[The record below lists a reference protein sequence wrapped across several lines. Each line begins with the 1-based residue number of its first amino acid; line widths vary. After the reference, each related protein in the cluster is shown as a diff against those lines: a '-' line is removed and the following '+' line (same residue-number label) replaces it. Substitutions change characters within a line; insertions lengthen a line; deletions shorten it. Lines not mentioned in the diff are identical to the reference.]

1 MHVNDIFLSYSS
13 QDRKRISRLV
23 AALTEQ
29 RGWSIWWDENIG
41 SGSRFTN
48 EIEQKLAQSRCVLVA
63 WSRDS
68 VESDWV
74 RSEADQG
81 RKRGILAPI
90 SLDGTLPP
98 MPFEQTETTD
108 FSGWKGDAHGP
119 ELLELMEAVQRILAV
134 GSAPGTEELLQR
146 EKRQKAFRRRR
157 KIRAAAITGCILVG
171 SAIAAVSYQAYLNRQ
186 EALHTAKLLAQE
198 SKLLLE
204 KSQARESEEER
215 KRKWWYLLFMS
226 AGRERLD
233 NIDLSLLLG
242 MEAARIAPTEESL
255 GALREALAVSP
266 FSDWSYT
273 REGNWANGR
282 SLDFSHDAKLLAIG
296 GSTNGTLVWDLR
308 NDEVLAR
315 IEHGKNPPRGW
326 TNKFGVKSLSRGSRV
341 VDFSPIDYT
350 LATSELDGS
359 IALWD
364 GASGEELWRG
374 QHHEA
379 VVAVR
384 LSPSGSILA
393 SASHDGTA
401 KLWDVKTGQELFS
414 LTHPKAVEWIEF
426 SPSGKYVATACR
438 DGKARVWSPRTGEML
453 AQIEVGEKLS
463 GTRFG
468 PAGDLLLAFGRG
480 IVTSLWNWRER
491 KLVWELPVS
500 SARGAGG
507 YFSADGTRLIIG
519 DTQGEISWWDVSTQ
533 QLLFTRQAGLYV
545 MAMHASADRRRFV
558 TVDSASLVQA
568 WDTETGRELK
578 RLPYASWV
586 RGGAI
591 SADGE
596 FVASGGEEDTR
607 KYIHITEVTRL
618 WPEDPVSAACTKTKR
633 NFTRN
638 EWHKYFP
645 GKPYRLTCPEL
656 GEPDNF

>member
-1 MHVNDIFLSYSS
+1 VNDIFLSYSS
-13 QDRKRISRLV
+13 QDRKRIAHLV

-48 EIEQKLAQSRCVLVA
+48 EIEQELAQSRCVLVA

-81 RKRGILAPI
+81 RKRGILAPV
-90 SLDGTLPP
+90 SLDGTSPP

-108 FSGWKGDAHGP
+108 FSNWKGNAHAP
-119 ELLELMEAVQRILAV
+119 ELLQLMEAVQRILAA
-134 GSAPGTEELLQR
+134 GAAPGTEELLQR
-146 EKRQKAFRRRR
+146 EKRQAAFRRRR
-157 KIRAAAITGCILVG
+157 KIRAAVIAGCFLVG
-171 SAIAAVSYQAYLNRQ
+171 ATVAAIGYQAYRDRQ
-186 EALHTAKLLAQE
+186 EALNTADFLAHE

-204 KSQARESEEER
+204 KSQARETEEER
-215 KRKWWYLLFMS
+215 KRKWWYLLFNS
-226 AGRERLD
+226 ATWERLD
-233 NIDLSLLLG
+233 SIDLSLLLG
-242 MEAARIAPTEESL
+242 VEAVHIAPTEKSL
-255 GALREALAVSP
+255 SALRDALAVSP

-273 REGNWANGR
+273 REGKWANGR

-296 GSTNGTLVWDLR
+296 GSTGGTLVWDLR

-326 TNKFGVKSLSRGSRV
+326 TDKFGVKSLSRGSRV
-341 VDFSPIDYT
+341 VDFSPVDYT

-384 LSPSGSILA
+384 FSPSGSILA

-401 KLWDVKTGQELFS
+401 KLWDAKTGKELFM
-414 LTHPKAVEWIEF
+414 LAHPKAVEWIEF
-426 SPSGKYVATACR
+426 SPSGDYVATACR
-438 DGKARVWSPRTGEML
+438 DGDARVWSSRTGEIL
-453 AQIEVGEKLS
+453 ALLEVGEKLG
-463 GTRFG
+463 GTRFS

-480 IVTSLWNWRER
+480 ITTSLWNWREQE
-491 KLVWELPVS
+491 LVWELPVS

-507 YFSADGTRLIIG
+507 YFSADGTRLVIG
-519 DTQGEISWWDVSTQ
+519 DTHGEISWWDVSTRE
-533 QLLFTRQAGLYV
+533 LLFTKQAGLYV

-586 RGGAI
+586 KGGAI
-591 SADGE
+591 STDGE
-596 FVASGGEEDTR
+596 FVASGGEEDIREYT
-607 KYIHITEVTRL
+607 HITEVTLL
-618 WPEDPVSAACTKTKR
+618 WPDDPILAACSKTKR

-638 EWHKYFP
+638 EWRKYFP
-645 GKPYRLTCPEL
+645 SKPYRLTCPEL
-656 GEPDNF
+656 GEPENSF